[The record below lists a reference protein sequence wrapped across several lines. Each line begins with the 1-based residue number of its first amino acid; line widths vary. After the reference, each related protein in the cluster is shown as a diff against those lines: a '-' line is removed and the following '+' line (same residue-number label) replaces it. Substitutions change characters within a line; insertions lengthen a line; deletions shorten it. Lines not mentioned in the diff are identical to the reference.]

1 VIELVDIAL
10 GAAGIG
16 VVSAVAVARKIR
28 SLKDRRDERAQ
39 LIAMGEGMGIEYVP
53 GEDIEGRWG
62 YRARVIERRD
72 EIAKRNAAKRER
84 DEKGRF
90 V

>member
-1 VIELVDIAL
+1 MLEFVVTAL

-16 VVSAVAVARKIR
+16 AAAAVATVRR
-28 SLKDRRDERAQ
+28 RMNNRRDELAQ

-72 EIAKRNAAKRER
+72 ELSKKAAAKRDR
-84 DEKGRF
+84 DERGRF